1 MKTPS
6 IIQSNSI
13 YSPPLRGSGEG
24 VCGVCTLLLSSSYLA
39 PIQWYAKLLAHP
51 DAYVDI
57 HEHYVKQT
65 YRNRCR
71 ILMPDGPAD
80 LVVPVEAASTH
91 TPICDLRISEHG
103 AWRHHHWNA
112 LRTAYGNSPFFE
124 FYADDLAPFYERRI
138 PFLVDFN
145 EGLRAILCQ
154 LIDIDTPVHLTTA
167 YVSEATNDYRTLI
180 SPKQPLNADAAF
192 QPAPYYQVFALR
204 LGFQPN
210 LSIVDLLFN
219 MGPESILTL
228 QASTI

>member
-1 MKTPS
+1 MKTASFIPS
-6 IIQSNSI
+6 DNLYPPPSNEN
-13 YSPPLRGSGEG
+13 GEG
-24 VCGVCTLLLSSSYLA
+24 TLLSTAYLA
-39 PIQWYAKLLAHP
+39 PIQWYTKLLTYPEARI
-51 DAYVDI
+51 DV

-71 ILMPDGPAD
+71 ILMPDGPTD
-80 LVVPVEAASTH
+80 LVLPVEAASTH

-124 FYADDLAPFYERRI
+124 YYADDLAPFYERRI

-145 EGLRAILCQ
+145 EGLRATICQ
-154 LIDIDTPVHLTTA
+154 LIDIETPIHLTSS
-167 YVSEATNDYRTLI
+167 YVPVAANDCRALI
-180 SPKQPLNADAAF
+180 SPKQSLKADDDFRA
-192 QPAPYYQVFALR
+192 APYYQVFAQR

-228 QASTI
+228 HASLGLGQD